1 MRIPL
6 SFWTIVAVLILP
18 ASVPAQVQLTS
29 YPGYESKIMSLEI
42 EGLYSP
48 ALYFRST
55 TEGKRPLAI
64 FLHGAGGGR
73 GGKIVNSR
81 SEVAQQLSE
90 QNLVCDVIHPLS
102 PGRWSPKALDE
113 LIELMIQ
120 ERAIDRHR
128 IYILGSSM
136 GAAGT
141 WEYGFRG
148 KYDIAAFVPIASGA
162 SRTEKVHDRWDI
174 TQMKDKPIW
183 MFHGDE
189 DTVVPFAN
197 ALETADLMKAIN
209 PKFKWTVFPGVKHG
223 SRPHALKTDALYP
236 WMLKQSC
243 KP

>member
-6 SFWTIVAVLILP
+6 SFWTIVTVLILP

-29 YPGYESKIMSLEI
+29 YPGYESKIMSLKI

-102 PGRWSPKALDE
+102 PGRWSPKALEQLAKKLHKWREEAD
-113 LIELMIQ
+113 
-120 ERAIDRHR
+120 
-128 IYILGSSM
+128 
-136 GAAGT
+136 
-141 WEYGFRG
+141 
-148 KYDIAAFVPIASGA
+148 
-162 SRTEKVHDRWDI
+162 
-174 TQMKDKPIW
+174 TQMLMLNPNYDPR
-183 MFHGDE
+183 
-189 DTVVPFAN
+189 AN
-197 ALETADLMKAIN
+197 L
-209 PKFKWTVFPGVKHG
+209 WTGH
-223 SRPHALKTDALYP
+223 
-236 WMLKQSC
+236 
-243 KP
+243 